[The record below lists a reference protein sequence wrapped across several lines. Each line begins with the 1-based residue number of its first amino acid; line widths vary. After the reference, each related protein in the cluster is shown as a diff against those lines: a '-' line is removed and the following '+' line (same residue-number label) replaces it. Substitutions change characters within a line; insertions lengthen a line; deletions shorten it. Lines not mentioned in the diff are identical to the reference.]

1 MNPSCMLLVGWD
13 KVLVR
18 LVYIQ
23 AESLVDKTP
32 QLVFFVLDQYKL
44 LQKYRTF
51 YEMKNIF
58 YTHNGLTFWNNQH

>member
-32 QLVFFVLDQYKL
+32 QLVFFVLDQNKL

-58 YTHNGLTFWNNQH
+58 YTHNGLTFWNNQL